1 MRITVQDDFDLRK
14 IADSGQCFRVREWD
28 DDTFRFITGRD
39 VLYLQQTGPDAL
51 EADCP
56 DGAWERVWARYF
68 DLGRDYAQVRAAI
81 PPSDAWMRHA
91 AEQGAGIRILRQDAW
106 ETLVTFILSQRKRIP
121 AIKSCVERLSAR
133 FGERVET
140 ARETLYA
147 FPSAAALAAA
157 GEPELDEC
165 GLGYRTPFVRAAAE
179 AVASGALSLGR
190 AQPRRAGAP
199 ARRGIDRAAESAVRR
214 GRQGGKLRGAVR
226 LWPHGCRA
234 GRYMDPQADRHRIP
248 RRKPVPRLRRRGGH
262 FAAIRLLPS
271 APRGVNGSAGKGG
284 VLG

>member
-179 AVASGALSLGR
+179 AVASGALSLAALERLPDEALTERLKALYGVGDKVASCVALFAYGR
-190 AQPRRAGAP
+190 TAAAPVDTWIRRLIDIEYRGENPFPAYGGAAGILQQYAFY
-199 ARRGIDRAAESAVRR
+199 
-214 GRQGGKLRGAVR
+214 RQLLGA
-226 LWPHGCRA
+226 
-234 GRYMDPQADRHRIP
+234 
-248 RRKPVPRLRRRGGH
+248 
-262 FAAIRLLPS
+262 
-271 APRGVNGSAGKGG
+271 
-284 VLG
+284 